1 MRKCNLSRVSKSA
14 ILAIA
19 LGMFTLAGC
28 DRDNSNNSGA
38 SRKASSSSSYT
49 EDSTPLTPTPAA
61 TTPSSKPSKTA
72 VSDSGSSGF
81 TGTFHDVTGPVEPDK
96 LTAKVIQ
103 TLSVFNHPA
112 STAVSLDGRYLFVT
126 NSASTLSGMEYNKGS
141 ISKLELQPDGR
152 LKMLKTDFVQGLH
165 APMGIAALP
174 KATGRF
180 PAGSLFV
187 STGMTAG
194 VDDKGER
201 IDDITRFN
209 PGVSIIDPE
218 SGKALGFIPVGPK
231 HAVSRGAHH
240 VVLAPAGLC
249 FDSDANLY
257 VCDMG
262 NTGKDLE
269 PEVIGIPGII
279 KISHTA
285 IDAYAQDQEQ
295 PGLAYLPVLHV
306 PAAVFY
312 SKMDDALYW
321 TTSDGQTGAGGAVYR
336 SPRANFPDQAMV
348 SNVIGD
354 LGPLMGV
361 VIMPSGCLIA
371 SRIDGDL
378 ALINK
383 RIMAQVG
390 FYEDASFSSP
400 CDIKL
405 LTLRN
410 GYNILYVPEQEP
422 NSSDPW
428 KQRLRVVLLPSGI

>member
-14 ILAIA
+14 ILAIT
-19 LGMFTLAGC
+19 LGAFALAGC
-28 DRDNSNNSGA
+28 DRDNTNNSGA
-38 SRKASSSSSYT
+38 ARDSSSSSYT
-49 EDSTPLTPTPAA
+49 DDSTTITPTPAT

-72 VSDSGSSGF
+72 VADPGATGF

-96 LTAKVIQ
+96 LVAKVIQ
-103 TLSVFNHPA
+103 TLPVFNHPA

-126 NSASTLSGMEYNKGS
+126 NSSSTLNGLEYNKGS

-187 STGMTAG
+187 STGMTSG
-194 VDDKGER
+194 VDDKGAR

-240 VVLAPAGLC
+240 IVLAPAGLC
-249 FDSDANLY
+249 FDSDGNLY
-257 VCDMG
+257 VCDLG

-279 KISHTA
+279 KIGRTA

-295 PGLAYLPVLHV
+295 PGLSYLPVLHM

-312 SKMDDALYW
+312 SKTDDALYW
-321 TTSDGQTGAGGAVYR
+321 TTSDGKTGAGGAVYR
-336 SPRANFPDQAMV
+336 SPRADFPDQAMV

-354 LGPLMGV
+354 QGPLMGV
-361 VIMPSGCLIA
+361 VITPGACLIA

-378 ALINK
+378 VLINK

-405 LTLRN
+405 LTLGN

-428 KQRLRVVLLPSGI
+428 KQRLRVVLLPSGL